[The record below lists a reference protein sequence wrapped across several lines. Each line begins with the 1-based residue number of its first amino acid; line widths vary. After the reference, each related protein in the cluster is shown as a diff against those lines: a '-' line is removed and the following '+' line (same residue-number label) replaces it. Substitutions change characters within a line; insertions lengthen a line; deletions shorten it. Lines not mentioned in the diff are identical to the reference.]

1 MSEHEVRA
9 NDEHSAPVAEDR
21 RLIAATSEAGR

>member
-9 NDEHSAPVAEDR
+9 NDEHSALVAADR
-21 RLIAATSEAGR
+21 RRVAVTPEARR

>member
-9 NDEHSAPVAEDR
+9 NDEHSAFVAANR
-21 RLIAATSEAGR
+21 RRIVDTSEAGR

>member
-9 NDEHSAPVAEDR
+9 NDEHSAFVAANR
-21 RLIAATSEAGR
+21 RIVDTSEAGR

>member
-9 NDEHSAPVAEDR
+9 NDEHSALVAADR
-21 RLIAATSEAGR
+21 RRVVGTSEAER

>member
-9 NDEHSAPVAEDR
+9 NDEHSALVAADGR
-21 RLIAATSEAGR
+21 RVAPTSEAGR

>member
-9 NDEHSAPVAEDR
+9 NNEHSALVAASRPWAIGTAEVR
-21 RLIAATSEAGR
+21 R